1 MTDVP
6 MTWVVDADFPQGH
19 AVPMTDA
26 EQQQLAADRA
36 AMQAI
41 DAARQQQQANADSI
55 RDALKAQMQNALQI
69 ADALDANTATPA
81 QQRQALA
88 ICLRGVVRLAKVV
101 YQEFETGA

>member
-1 MTDVP
+1 MTDK
-6 MTWVVDADFPQGH
+6 WIDGQ
-19 AVPMTDA
+19 AVPMTPKEQADFDA
-26 EQQQLAADRA
+26 FQQAAA
-36 AMQAI
+36 QQ
-41 DAARQQQQANADSI
+41 AARQATLDANADSI
-55 RDALKAQMQNALQI
+55 RDALKAQMQNALQL